1 MKSDSGVAGVYVL
14 IITLIALTA
23 VMIVIAPTR
32 RDYGVQVTVTATT
45 TERSFWRRL
54 FSDDSPRPASVPAPV
69 AKFGVRGIVKVG
81 PVCPVIRAEDNAR
94 CADKPYAVTLSIKS
108 AAGKEVSR
116 PTSDVDGRFEVEL
129 FPGVYTLSF
138 AEPHALLPR
147 MASTT
152 FTVTKAKFADISVTL
167 DSGIR

>member
-1 MKSDSGVAGVYVL
+1 MKNDSGIAGVYVL

-32 RDYGVQVTVTATT
+32 RDYGVQVTVVATT

-54 FSDDSPRPASVPAPV
+54 FSDDSPQPASVSAPV
-69 AKFGVRGIVKVG
+69 AKSGVRGIVKIG

-94 CADKPYAVTLSIKS
+94 CADKPYAVTLSIRD
-108 AAGKEVSR
+108 AAGKEVFR
-116 PTSDVDGRFEVEL
+116 PTSDVNGKFEAEL
-129 FPGVYTLSF
+129 SPGVYVLSL

-152 FTVTKAKFADISVTL
+152 FTVMKSKFTDISVTL